1 MAARS
6 SVLIF
11 FPFGN
16 VNICARLIDG
26 FQIVKKCTRYLEM
39 NSKAYKYVLT
49 TIYLDSNH
57 QIHLAVL
64 NFQGLKNFL
73 LRVRWVI
80 QKSKEKSLISKEKIR
95 LAHVG
100 Y

>member
-39 NSKAYKYVLT
+39 NSKAYKYVPGPPEPGGPGGHWPPQ
-49 TIYLDSNH
+49 SFRKSMH
-57 QIHLAVL
+57 KRVLAPPK
-64 NFQGLKNFL
+64 FSRFISSGPLKDF
-73 LRVRWVI
+73 
-80 QKSKEKSLISKEKIR
+80 
-95 LAHVG
+95 
-100 Y
+100 